1 MQGAGHHLQWY
12 LHLKGVS
19 NVSLPGPKVKAGS
32 FPLTTEN
39 ADEPVGESDLSARAV
54 AKADAGADAGA
65 ADDAGADVVL

>member
-1 MQGAGHHLQWY
+1 M
-12 LHLKGVS
+12 
-19 NVSLPGPKVKAGS
+19 KAGS